1 MAGPLNG
8 ITLLEFAGIGPGP
21 FCGMI
26 LADLGAEVI
35 RIDRSLQHGHG
46 NTIDFQ
52 HRSKSSL
59 TADLKNTETITEI
72 KKLLQSVCL
81 LYTSPSPRD

>member
-1 MAGPLNG
+1 MSGPLTG
-8 ITLLEFAGIGPGP
+8 VTLLEFAGIGPGP

-26 LADLGAEVI
+26 LADLGADII
-35 RIDRSLQHGHG
+35 RIDRSSRHGHG

-59 TADLKNTETITEI
+59 SADLKKDSTA
-72 KKLLQSVCL
+72 SVDA
-81 LYTSPSPRD
+81 PSF